1 MRIDIEEIPSVALSF
16 TQGEN
21 VIEKKYLLIYRN
33 ATMVENILK
42 RMLQHGNG

>member
-1 MRIDIEEIPSVALSF
+1 MRIDIEEIPSVTLSF